1 MATDMQYR
9 ASRRPQ
15 DRLIGYARVSAD
27 EQATEAQE
35 MGLRVAGRD
44 VLVQEHG
51 SGASR
56 ARPALF
62 ANADRKRLPR

>member
-1 MATDMQYR
+1 MAADTQNR
-9 ASRRPQ
+9 PSRRPQ
-15 DRLIGYARVSAD
+15 GRLIGYARVSAD

-35 MGLRVAGRD
+35 RELRVAGCD

-56 ARPALF
+56 ARPAPF